1 MLKNRKIQLVT
12 FLSGLVSF
20 LPELVTFALLAVLV
34 TSCGSSRHAVTSIET
49 HDSTKV
55 EVRMERI
62 EHIDT
67 IYVELP
73 RQVERIVTQDTTS
86 RLENDYAVSEAR
98 VEAGMLHHTLET
110 KAAKIPILSKSTI
123 EKKDSVT
130 TNSKSEVEKEKVY
143 IEKELTAWQRFRL
156 RGFWILAAAVAAI
169 GFWKF
174 RRPILGLLKKLIS

>member
-1 MLKNRKIQLVT
+1 MRLLEHNLSAKEMYRNIQLVA
-12 FLSGLVSF
+12 F
-20 LPELVTFALLAVLV
+20 LAVLL
-34 TSCGSSRHAVTSIET
+34 TSCGSSRHAATSIET

-55 EVRMERI
+55 EVRTERI

-67 IYVELP
+67 VYIELP

-110 KAAKIPILSKSTI
+110 KAAKVPVPAKATI
-123 EKKDSVT
+123 EKMYGIT
-130 TNSKSEVEKEKVY
+130 TVSKAKVEKEKVY
-143 IEKELTAWQRFRL
+143 IEKKLTAWQRFRL
-156 RGFWILAAAVAAI
+156 NGFWVLAAAVAAI

-174 RRPILGLLKKLIS
+174 RRPILGLLTKLIS

>member
-1 MLKNRKIQLVT
+1 MKIQLVT

-20 LPELVTFALLAVLV
+20 LPELVTFALLAMLV

-55 EVRMERI
+55 EVRTERI

-110 KAAKIPILSKSTI
+110 KAAKIPVLSKSTI

-130 TNSKSEVEKEKVY
+130 TTSKAKVEKEKEKVY

-156 RGFWILAAAVAAI
+156 NGFWILAAAVAAI

-174 RRPILGLLKKLIS
+174 RRPILGLLTKLIS

>member
-1 MLKNRKIQLVT
+1 MRKLIIIV
-12 FLSGLVSF
+12 FI
-20 LPELVTFALLAVLV
+20 AILL
-34 TSCGSSRHAVTSIET
+34 TSCGSSRHVATSIET

-55 EVRMERI
+55 EVRTERI

-67 IYVELP
+67 VYVELP

-110 KAAKIPILSKSTI
+110 KAAKIPVPVKSTI
-123 EKKDSVT
+123 EKKDSIT
-130 TNSKSEVEKEKVY
+130 TTSKAEVEKEKVY

-156 RGFWILAAAVAAI
+156 RGFWFLAAII
-169 GFWKF
+169 GGYIVWKF
-174 RRPILGLLKKLIS
+174 RRPLFRALTKMV

>member
-1 MLKNRKIQLVT
+1 MRKLIIIV
-12 FLSGLVSF
+12 FIAS
-20 LPELVTFALLAVLV
+20 LL
-34 TSCGSSRHAVTSIET
+34 TSCGSSRHAATSIET

-55 EVRMERI
+55 EVRTERI

-67 IYVELP
+67 VYIELP

-86 RLENDYAVSEAR
+86 RLENDYAVSEAS

-110 KAAKIPILSKSTI
+110 KVAKIPVPVKSTI

-130 TNSKSEVEKEKVY
+130 TTSKSEVEKEKVY

-156 RGFWILAAAVAAI
+156 RGFWILAAMVG
-169 GFWKF
+169 GFVVWKY
-174 RRPILGLLKKLIS
+174 RKILLRLLAKLIS

>member
-1 MLKNRKIQLVT
+1 MKTMKIQLVS
-12 FLSGLVSF
+12 FLSGLVS
-20 LPELVTFALLAVLV
+20 FALLAVLV

-55 EVRMERI
+55 EVRTERI

-143 IEKELTAWQRFRL
+143 IEKELTAWQKFRL
-156 RGFWILAAAVAAI
+156 RGFWILAAVI
-169 GFWKF
+169 GGYLVWKN
-174 RRPILGLLKKLIS
+174 RKGLLSLFLRI

>member
-1 MLKNRKIQLVT
+1 M
-12 FLSGLVSF
+12 
-20 LPELVTFALLAVLV
+20 ALAIFAVLL
-34 TSCGSSRHAVTSIET
+34 TSCGSSRHAATSIET

-55 EVRMERI
+55 EVRTERI

-67 IYVELP
+67 VYIELP

-110 KAAKIPILSKSTI
+110 KAAKVPVPAKATI
-123 EKKDSVT
+123 EKMYGIT
-130 TNSKSEVEKEKVY
+130 TVSKAKVEKEKVY

-156 RGFWILAAAVAAI
+156 RGFWALLAAIACWIAWKNKERILALI
-169 GFWKF
+169 L
-174 RRPILGLLKKLIS
+174 RR

>member
-1 MLKNRKIQLVT
+1 MLKNRKIQLVS
-12 FLSGLVSF
+12 FLSGLVTF
-20 LPELVTFALLAVLV
+20 LPELVTFALLALLV

-55 EVRMERI
+55 EVRTERI

-67 IYVELP
+67 VYVELP

-98 VEAGMLHHTLET
+98 VEAGMLHHTLKT
-110 KAAKIPILSKSTI
+110 KAAKIPVPVKTTI
-123 EKKDSVT
+123 EKKDSIT

-156 RGFWILAAAVAAI
+156 RGFWILAAII
-169 GFWKF
+169 GGYIVWKF
-174 RRPILGLLKKLIS
+174 RRPLFRALTKMV

>member
-1 MLKNRKIQLVT
+1 MLKNKKIQLVA
-12 FLSGLVSF
+12 F
-20 LPELVTFALLAVLV
+20 LAVLL
-34 TSCGSSRHAVTSIET
+34 TSCGSSRHAATSIET

-55 EVRMERI
+55 EVRTERI

-67 IYVELP
+67 VYIELP

-110 KAAKIPILSKSTI
+110 KDAKIPVPVKSTI
-123 EKKDSVT
+123 EKKDSVM

-143 IEKELTAWQRFRL
+143 IEKKLTAWQRFKM
-156 RGFWILAAAVAAI
+156 RGFWILAAIVAGYI
-169 GFWKF
+169 VWKF
-174 RRPILGLLKKLIS
+174 RRPLFRALTKMV

>member
-1 MLKNRKIQLVT
+1 MKTTRIQ
-12 FLSGLVSF
+12 LVSF
-20 LPELVTFALLAVLV
+20 LSELVSFALIAVLV
-34 TSCGSSRHAVTSIET
+34 TSCGSSRHAVTSIEK

-55 EVRMERI
+55 EVRTERI

-110 KAAKIPILSKSTI
+110 KAAKIPVPVKSAI

-143 IEKELTAWQRFRL
+143 IEKDLTAWQRFRL
-156 RGFWILAAAVAAI
+156 RGFWILAAVI
-169 GFWKF
+169 GGYLVWKN
-174 RRPILGLLKKLIS
+174 RRGLLSLFLRI

>member
-1 MLKNRKIQLVT
+1 MKAMRIQIVA
-12 FLSGLVSF
+12 F
-20 LPELVTFALLAVLV
+20 LAVLL
-34 TSCGSSRHAVTSIET
+34 TSCGSSRHAATSIET

-55 EVRMERI
+55 EVRTERI

-67 IYVELP
+67 VYIELP

-110 KAAKIPILSKSTI
+110 KAAKVPVPAKATI
-123 EKKDSVT
+123 EKMYGLT
-130 TNSKSEVEKEKVY
+130 TISKAKVEKEKVY

-156 RGFWILAAAVAAI
+156 RGFWALLAAIACWIVWKNKARILALI
-169 GFWKF
+169 L
-174 RRPILGLLKKLIS
+174 RR

>member
-1 MLKNRKIQLVT
+1 MKAMRIQLV
-12 FLSGLVSF
+12 
-20 LPELVTFALLAVLV
+20 ALLAVLV
-34 TSCGSSRHAVTSIET
+34 ASCGSSRHAATSFET

-55 EVRMERI
+55 EVRTERI

-67 IYVELP
+67 IYVEIP

-110 KAAKIPILSKSTI
+110 KAAKIPVPVKSTI
-123 EKKDSVT
+123 EKKDSIT
-130 TNSKSEVEKEKVY
+130 TTSKAEVEKEKVY

-156 RGFWILAAAVAAI
+156 RGFWFLAAIVAGYI
-169 GFWKF
+169 VWKF
-174 RRPILGLLKKLIS
+174 RRPLFRALTKMV

>member
-1 MLKNRKIQLVT
+1 MKAMRIQLVV
-12 FLSGLVSF
+12 F
-20 LPELVTFALLAVLV
+20 LAVLL
-34 TSCGSSRHAVTSIET
+34 TSCGSSRHAATSVET

-55 EVRMERI
+55 EVRTERI

-67 IYVELP
+67 VYIELP

-110 KAAKIPILSKSTI
+110 KAAKVPVPAKATI
-123 EKKDSVT
+123 EKMYGIT
-130 TNSKSEVEKEKVY
+130 TISKAKAEKEKVY

-156 RGFWILAAAVAAI
+156 NGFWVLAAAVAAI

-174 RRPILGLLKKLIS
+174 RRPILGLLTKLIS

>member
-1 MLKNRKIQLVT
+1 MLKNKKIQLVA
-12 FLSGLVSF
+12 FLA
-20 LPELVTFALLAVLV
+20 ELVALSLLAVLL
-34 TSCGSSRHAVTSIET
+34 TSCGSSRHAATSIET

-55 EVRMERI
+55 EVRTERI

-67 IYVELP
+67 VYIELP

-110 KAAKIPILSKSTI
+110 KAAKIPVHVKSTI
-123 EKKDSVT
+123 EKKDSIT
-130 TNSKSEVEKEKVY
+130 TTSKAEVEKEKVY

-156 RGFWILAAAVAAI
+156 RGFWILAAVI
-169 GFWKF
+169 CGYLVWKN
-174 RRPILGLLKKLIS
+174 RRRLLSLFLRI

>member
-1 MLKNRKIQLVT
+1 MKAMRIQIVA
-12 FLSGLVSF
+12 F
-20 LPELVTFALLAVLV
+20 LAVLL
-34 TSCGSSRHAVTSIET
+34 TSCGSSRHAATSIET

-55 EVRMERI
+55 EVRTERI

-67 IYVELP
+67 VYIELP

-110 KAAKIPILSKSTI
+110 KAAKVPVPAKATI
-123 EKKDSVT
+123 EKMYGLT
-130 TNSKSEVEKEKVY
+130 TISKAKVEKEKVY

-156 RGFWILAAAVAAI
+156 RGFWALLAAMACWIAWKNKARILALI
-169 GFWKF
+169 L
-174 RRPILGLLKKLIS
+174 RR

>member
-1 MLKNRKIQLVT
+1 MRKLIIIV
-12 FLSGLVSF
+12 FIAS
-20 LPELVTFALLAVLV
+20 LL
-34 TSCGSSRHAVTSIET
+34 TSCGSSRHAATSIET

-55 EVRMERI
+55 EVRTERI

-67 IYVELP
+67 VYIELP

-110 KAAKIPILSKSTI
+110 KDAKIPVPVKSTI

-130 TNSKSEVEKEKVY
+130 TISKAKAEKEKVY

-156 RGFWILAAAVAAI
+156 NGFWVLAAAVAAI

-174 RRPILGLLKKLIS
+174 RRPILGLLTKLIS

>member
-1 MLKNRKIQLVT
+1 MRKLIIIV
-12 FLSGLVSF
+12 FIAS
-20 LPELVTFALLAVLV
+20 LL
-34 TSCGSSRHAVTSIET
+34 TSCGSSRHAATSIET

-55 EVRMERI
+55 EVRTEHI

-67 IYVELP
+67 VYIELP

-110 KAAKIPILSKSTI
+110 KAAKVPVPVKSTI

-130 TNSKSEVEKEKVY
+130 TTSKAEVEKEKVY

-156 RGFWILAAAVAAI
+156 NGFWVLAAAVAAI

-174 RRPILGLLKKLIS
+174 RRPILGLLTKLIS

>member
-1 MLKNRKIQLVT
+1 MKTMKIQLVS
-12 FLSGLVSF
+12 FLSELVSF
-20 LPELVTFALLAVLV
+20 LPELVTFALLAVLA

-55 EVRMERI
+55 QVRTERI

-130 TNSKSEVEKEKVY
+130 TTSKVKVEKEKVY

-156 RGFWILAAAVAAI
+156 RGFWILAAII
-169 GFWKF
+169 GGYLVWRN
-174 RRPILGLLKKLIS
+174 RRGLLSLFLRI

>member
-1 MLKNRKIQLVT
+1 MRKLIIIV
-12 FLSGLVSF
+12 FI
-20 LPELVTFALLAVLV
+20 AILL
-34 TSCGSSRHAVTSIET
+34 TSCGSSRHAATSIET

-55 EVRMERI
+55 EVRTERI

-67 IYVELP
+67 VYVELP

-110 KAAKIPILSKSTI
+110 KAAKIPIPVKSTI
-123 EKKDSVT
+123 EKKDSIT
-130 TNSKSEVEKEKVY
+130 TNSKAEVEKEKVY

-156 RGFWILAAAVAAI
+156 RGFWILAAVI
-169 GFWKF
+169 GGYIVWKF
-174 RRPILGLLKKLIS
+174 RRPHFRALTKMV

>member
-1 MLKNRKIQLVT
+1 MKLIIIV
-12 FLSGLVSF
+12 FIAS
-20 LPELVTFALLAVLV
+20 LL
-34 TSCGSSRHAVTSIET
+34 TSCGSSRHAATSIET

-55 EVRMERI
+55 EVRTERI

-67 IYVELP
+67 VYIELP

-110 KAAKIPILSKSTI
+110 KAAKVPVPAKATI
-123 EKKDSVT
+123 EKMYGIT
-130 TNSKSEVEKEKVY
+130 TISKAKAEKEKVY

-156 RGFWILAAAVAAI
+156 NGFWVLAAAVAAI

-174 RRPILGLLKKLIS
+174 RRPILGLLTKLIS

>member
-1 MLKNRKIQLVT
+1 MRRMLIWAAA
-12 FLSGLVSF
+12 F
-20 LPELVTFALLAVLV
+20 LAV
-34 TSCGSSRHAVTSIET
+34 SCGTQRKALDTEIR
-49 HDSTKV
+49 DSTRVVVRTERV
-55 EVRMERI
+55 ET
-62 EHIDT
+62 IDT
-67 IYVELP
+67 VYVELP

-110 KAAKIPILSKSTI
+110 KSAKIPVPVKSAI

-130 TNSKSEVEKEKVY
+130 TNSKSEFKKEKVY

-156 RGFWILAAAVAAI
+156 DGFWILAAIVAAI

-174 RRPILGLLKKLIS
+174 RRPLLHLLMKLIP